1 MKKAHI
7 KVSMFIMYVVMMFSL
22 SVIPVQ
28 AASKVSINRKTI
40 TIMPYSTYV
49 LAVKNTTAKVKWSSQ
64 FPQIVSV
71 SSDGTITANKIGT
84 SQIKAKVGKKTYVC
98 KVKVKQPNTSNKKA
112 RQAFKRF
119 LQGKIKKWGASQW
132 EKRKESD
139 YKFICLDMGKGK
151 IPTMIVTC
159 DDAAHCEG
167 NIRVY
172 QYINGKI
179 KKIASQDWISEIEPE
194 AGVFAICYMGGG
206 YGDVERY
213 FYKTSGK
220 AAAKKIAS
228 TFILQGEEMRAL
240 FGEDRYQIG
249 GKRITKKEFQRYYNK
264 VTANSSKNKKIKKLL
279 IKNTAENRAVYFG

>member
-1 MKKAHI
+1 MKI
-7 KVSMFIMYVVMMFSL
+7 SVFFMYVVMMISL
-22 SVIPVQ
+22 SAISLQ
-28 AASKVSINRKTI
+28 AASKVSINKKTI
-40 TIMPYSTYV
+40 TLMPYSTYV
-49 LAVKNTTAKVKWSSQ
+49 LTVKNTTAKVRWSSQ

-71 SSDGTITANKIGT
+71 SSDGKITANKIGT
-84 SQIKAKVGKKTYVC
+84 SKIKAKVGKKTYVC

-112 RQAFKRF
+112 RQAFKKF
-119 LQGKIKKWGASQW
+119 LQGKIKKWGGSMG
-132 EKRKESD
+132 KRKESD

-159 DDAAHCEG
+159 DDAAHYEG

-206 YGDVERY
+206 YGEVERY

-220 AAAKKIAS
+220 VSAKKIAS

-240 FGEDRYQIG
+240 FGEDRYEIG

-279 IKNTAENRAVYFG
+279 IKNTAKNRAVYFG